1 MNTDE
6 EITEL
11 AQISPLASQL
21 PEPKSNG
28 SIDCLPD
35 EIAAVKVFDFKPVE
49 VFNIINLKKITND

>member
-21 PEPKSNG
+21 PEPKSTG
-28 SIDCLPD
+28 SIYGLPD
-35 EIAAVKVFDFKPVE
+35 EKAVKVFDFTPVD